1 MIYYPIFLAP
11 VLLALLVALRKPEW
25 GFMAAC
31 ALLPFGAGAVFI
43 LSALGNMTVLAS
55 AVAFGLLAPIV
66 LLQPALERRAL
77 VLPKPEWP
85 VAIMLL
91 IAGWSVFSAFVMP
104 RLFEGDVQVISYN
117 RVLFVEGV
125 RVSDRFIT
133 SLSPLSPQTSNLS
146 QPAYML
152 LSTVVFFGAVAL
164 GRRSGAS
171 VLERGLIVTAG
182 VNMLL
187 GAADVFGLD
196 PFLSQFRTASYA
208 ILDNQT
214 VLGVTRVIGGY
225 PEASAFSSFTAVCFA
240 YFMSRFI
247 DEGRLSHGVLAAGN
261 GALAVASLASTGLLA
276 MAVACGVLGVRWL
289 RDFFGQ
295 GSPGRGAA
303 IAILGGL
310 VLSAMFFFTPWAQ
323 VLIDIVD
330 RLILSKPDS
339 VSGLERS
346 FWAQRGFEIGL
357 ETFGLGAGLG
367 STRSNGWIS
376 VWMGNLG
383 VVGLALFATWFV
395 SLLRAR
401 PGSLPAGVARYRFR
415 AAFAAIATA
424 TAAGFASSTTADP
437 SPFFM
442 IVAAIAVTS
451 RPPLGRSIKAPAQA
465 VPAPAA

>member
-1 MIYYPIFLAP
+1 MILHPVFLAP
-11 VLLALLVALRKPEW
+11 VLLALLVGIRKPEW
-25 GFMAAC
+25 GFVLAC

-43 LSALGNMTVLAS
+43 LTALGNMTVLAS
-55 AVAFGLLAPIV
+55 AVAFGLLAPII
-66 LLQPALERRAL
+66 LAQPALQRRAL
-77 VLPKPEWP
+77 VFPKPEWP

-117 RVLFVEGV
+117 RVLFIEGV

-152 LSTVVFFGAVAL
+152 LSTVVFFGAVVL
-164 GRRSGAS
+164 GRRSGGG
-171 VLERGLIVTAG
+171 VLERGLAVTAG
-182 VNMLL
+182 VNILL

-196 PFLSQFRTASYA
+196 PLLSQLRTASYA
-208 ILDNQT
+208 ILDNQS
-214 VLGVTRVIGGY
+214 VLGVMRVIGGY
-225 PEASAFSSFTAVCFA
+225 PEASAFSSFSAICFA

-247 DEGRLSHGVLAAGN
+247 DEGRLSDGLLAAGN

-276 MAVACGVLGVRWL
+276 IAVACGVLGVRWL
-289 RDFFGQ
+289 KDFFGQ

-303 IAILGGL
+303 IAILGALLLIG
-310 VLSAMFFFTPWAQ
+310 MFFFTPWAA
-323 VLIDIVD
+323 VLIDFVEV
-330 RLILSKPDS
+330 LIFSKPES
-339 VSGLERS
+339 ASGLERS

-383 VVGLALFATWFV
+383 VVGLALFAGWFF

-401 PGSLPAGVARYRFR
+401 PGSLPAGVERRRFR
-415 AAFAAIATA
+415 AAFAAIVTA
-424 TAAGFASSTTADP
+424 TAAALVSSTTADP

-442 IVAAIAVTS
+442 VLAAIAVTS
-451 RPPLGRSIKAPAQA
+451 RPPLGRRLEGAPQA